1 MRYYDNG
8 NDYREELHG
17 FWNENVKKFRRG
29 AWIAAILMI
38 LCGILCLFF
47 PVESMLVMEVI
58 ASILLIVM
66 GVAEIYEYS
75 RVPVYLRT
83 AGPVVSGVLNILLG
97 ILLLTST
104 SENLIIA
111 YGFIF
116 GIGLITFGIEKIG
129 SYNRLRFFSVDG
141 LGWLMASGILSILCG
156 VVLVFVPQASVA
168 LSVIVAIY
176 LLAGGI
182 SLAIDAAN
190 AKELEL

>member
-1 MRYYDNG
+1 MRYYDNE
-8 NDYREELHG
+8 NDYGEELRG
-17 FWNENVKKFRRG
+17 FWNENVKSFRTR

-38 LCGILCLFF
+38 LCGIFCLFF

-66 GVAEIYEYS
+66 GASEIYEYTKL
-75 RVPVYLRT
+75 PVYFRT

-116 GIGLITFGIEKIG
+116 GIGLITFGIEKI
-129 SYNRLRFFSVDG
+129 SAYSHMRFFSFGG

-156 VVLVFVPQASVA
+156 VALIFVPQASVA
-168 LSVIVAIY
+168 ISVLVAIY
-176 LLAGGI
+176 LIAGGI

-190 AKELEL
+190 AKELKL